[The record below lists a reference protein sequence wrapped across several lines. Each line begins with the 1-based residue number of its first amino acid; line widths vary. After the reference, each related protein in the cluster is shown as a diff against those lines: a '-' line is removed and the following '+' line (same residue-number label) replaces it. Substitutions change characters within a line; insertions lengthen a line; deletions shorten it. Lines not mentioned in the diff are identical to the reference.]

1 MTAEPY
7 IIFQNAKN
15 LSVES
20 ALEKME
26 KFMSKFT
33 SDSTSAILSKDRRM
47 SRPSD
52 DSIEKLKTTISS
64 LKDQSE
70 FHQAEV
76 KKLQLNSKKRRQLK
90 QREVVPSFHY
100 AIEASSP
107 LIDDTAASGAISN
120 QNKNK
125 NKKKLKR

>member
-7 IIFQNAKN
+7 IIFKNAKN
-15 LSVES
+15 LSIES

-33 SDSTSAILSKDRRM
+33 SDSASAILSKDRRM

-64 LKDQSE
+64 LKEQSD

-76 KKLQLNSKKRRQLK
+76 KKLQLNSKKRRKLQ

-100 AIEASSP
+100 AIEAFSP
-107 LIDDTAASGAISN
+107 LIDDNAASGAIS
-120 QNKNK
+120 NK